1 MGPSAQGDSLMFRNA
16 VASLLLAL
24 LVAKTA
30 FAAQSPKT
38 IEQFQHARWTP
49 REGGPWGVNEI
60 TQSPDG
66 FIWLASPEGLIRF
79 DGVKF
84 EAFTPPGFD
93 PATAPSVVSV
103 LATRTGEIWA
113 GLAGFGGVAVF
124 RDGRMADTA
133 MPNPAYQVTNLAQD
147 HDGAIW
153 AATTRAGAPLR
164 RYLNGRW
171 EIIGRDWNIPGDDL
185 IAEMVVGKDGTLWIA
200 IKSRLF
206 VLPRGARRFVE
217 TDVKVTGGVG
227 LAIDATGRLWVADEQ
242 GVRRAPDVLHG
253 EAPNTRQP
261 SYPLEGIRRPKIRFA
276 PDGSL
281 WGATWSDWLFRIRNP
296 EKDGEVS
303 RYRSGGGLRSDDF
316 GNVFVDREGVTWA
329 GGLGGLDSFVSTGLV
344 KDETIPFSGDSY
356 RLASDGRGQVY
367 AVTSS
372 TAYLIRPGASPRAFL
387 KSDFYGLCPGQRGS
401 VWLSQESLFRRVVD
415 GRVVQTIRTPT
426 SAIGGCAE
434 DPSGRLWW
442 IDDAGIVNVHERGRT
457 QKLPSLLAGS
467 SDQAWETFVD
477 REGYPIFLLENR
489 AIARVKGLKAEI
501 WSNQRLGV
509 GAIVDAVEDG
519 PSGLFIAG
527 PSALA
532 RIQGDRIQRLEVK
545 RHPWLRGARA
555 ITWSPDGQ
563 VQILSRAGL
572 VRLKASDLDKAFDHP
587 DRPIPHNARSQ
598 LDGLSPGA
606 RRYGGLQAVYGGDG
620 RYWFISGPGMMRVQ
634 PGGLTPNPSP
644 PPVIIRSLA
653 TGGRVYPVTGDV
665 TLPKGVTNL
674 TIAYSALNLRA
685 PTMAQFRYRLEGVDP
700 DWVNPG
706 QRREALYSNLPPG
719 KHRFQVIAANEDG
732 VWNDTGATLNFT
744 IPKTFVQTHLFKALC
759 ALVLVILAWLVFRL
773 RLRVAARQIRARM
786 GERLAER
793 ERIARELHDTLLQ
806 GVQGLILRFQL
817 VAEDLTEKQADR
829 ASLERVL
836 DDADNFVGEAR
847 DRVRELRMSPTG
859 GDLEA
864 ALDKLQ
870 QAGSAFGASA
880 ITRETVGTPR
890 TLDPTACDEIAQIVR
905 EALSNAAQ
913 HAGASTITIRS
924 VYRPLSLQVVVADDG
939 MGIPPDILRDGR
951 EGHFGLNGMRERA
964 RRLEGRLQIES
975 DANTGTRVTIK
986 APGGVVF
993 ETGLWRRG
1001 RVWPERRHG

>member
-1 MGPSAQGDSLMFRNA
+1 MFRKA
-16 VASLLLAL
+16 VASFLLILVLAQ
-24 LVAKTA
+24 
-30 FAAQSPKT
+30 AAWAEPLPRA
-38 IEQFQHARWTP
+38 IDQFQHARWTP

-84 EAFTPPGFD
+84 ETFTPPGYD
-93 PATAPSVVSV
+93 PATAPTVVSV
-103 LATRTGEIWA
+103 LATRSGEVWV
-113 GLAGFGGVAVF
+113 GLGGFGGVAAF
-124 RDGRMADTA
+124 RDGRMVSMA
-133 MPNPAYQVTNLAQD
+133 MPNPAYLVTNLVQD

-153 AATTRAGAPLR
+153 AATTRLGEPLR
-164 RYLNGRW
+164 RYRNGRW
-171 EIIGRDWNIPGDDL
+171 EVIGRVWNLPGDDMVHEL
-185 IAEMVVGKDGTLWIA
+185 IVGKDGALWVA
-200 IKSRLF
+200 IKDMLF

-217 TDVKVTGGVG
+217 TGVKVSGGVG
-227 LAIDATGRLWVADEQ
+227 LATDPGGRVWVADGR
-242 GVRRAPDVLHG
+242 GVRRVPDVLHG
-253 EAPNTRQP
+253 EASDAKQP
-261 SYPLEGIRRPKIRFA
+261 DYALEGIRRPKIRFA

-303 RYRSGGGLRSDDF
+303 RYRSAGGLRSDDF
-316 GNVFVDREGVTWA
+316 GNVFVDRDGVTWV

-344 KDETIPFSGDSY
+344 KDETIPFSADSY
-356 RLASDGRGQVY
+356 RLAPDGRGQVY
-367 AVTSS
+367 AITSS
-372 TAYLIRPGASPRAFL
+372 TAYLIRPGAPPKAFL
-387 KSDFYGLCPGQRGS
+387 RSDFYGMCPGQKGS
-401 VWLSQESLFRRVVD
+401 VWLGEEGLFKRVVD
-415 GRVVQTIRTPT
+415 GRIVQAIRTPT
-426 SAIGGCAE
+426 SLVGGCAE

-442 IDDAGIVNVHERGRT
+442 IDDAGVINVHERGRSR
-457 QKLPSLLAGS
+457 KLPLLLAGS
-467 SDQAWETFVD
+467 NDQVWETFVD

-509 GAIVDAVEDG
+509 GAILDAVQDG

-527 PSALA
+527 SSALA
-532 RIQGDRIQRLEVK
+532 RIRGDRIQRLEVK

-572 VRLKASDLDKAFDHP
+572 VRLKASDLDQAFDHP
-587 DRPIPHNARSQ
+587 DRPIPHTARSQ

-606 RRYGGLQAVYGGDG
+606 RRYGGLQAAYSGDG
-620 RYWFISGPGMMRVQ
+620 RYWFISGPGLMRVQ
-634 PGGLTPNPSP
+634 SGGLTRNASP
-644 PPVIIRSLA
+644 PPVIIRSLT
-653 TGGRVYPVTGDV
+653 TGKRVYPVTGAI

-674 TIAYSALNLRA
+674 TISYSALTLRA

-700 DWVNPG
+700 DWVDPG
-706 QRREALYSNLPPG
+706 QRREAIYSNLPPG
-719 KHRFQVIAANEDG
+719 NHRFQVIAANEDG
-732 VWNDTGATLNFT
+732 VWNNTGATLNFT

-759 ALVLVILAWLVFRL
+759 ALALAILAWLVFRL
-773 RLRVAARQIRARM
+773 RLRVVARQIRARM
-786 GERLAER
+786 SERLAER

-817 VAEDLTEKQADR
+817 VAEDLTEKQGDR

-836 DDADNFVGEAR
+836 DDADSFVGEAR

-870 QAGSAFGASA
+870 QAASSLGVSA
-880 ITRETVGTPR
+880 ILRETVGVPR
-890 TLDPTACDEIAQIVR
+890 ALEPTACDEIAQIVR

-913 HAGASTITIRS
+913 HANASSITIRS
-924 VYRPLSLQVVVADDG
+924 IYGPLSLQVLVADNG
-939 MGIPPDILRDGR
+939 VGIPPDILRDGR
-951 EGHFGLNGMRERA
+951 DGHFGLNGMRERA
-964 RRLEGRLQIES
+964 RRLEGRVQIEN
-975 DANTGTRVTIK
+975 DANGGTRVMVK
-986 APGGVVF
+986 LPGSVVF
-993 ETGLWRRG
+993 ESGLWRRL
-1001 RVWPERRHG
+1001 RAWPERRHG